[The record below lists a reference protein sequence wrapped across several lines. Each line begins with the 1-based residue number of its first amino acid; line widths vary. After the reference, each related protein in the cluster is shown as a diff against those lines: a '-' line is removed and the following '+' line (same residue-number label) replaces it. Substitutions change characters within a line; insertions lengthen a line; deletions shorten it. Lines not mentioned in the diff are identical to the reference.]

1 MNVSIRELMASS
13 GVAFGTS
20 GARGLATAMTDLV
33 CYTYTQGFL
42 QYLESIGELKR
53 AGEFVAVAGD
63 FRPST
68 DRIMLAV
75 CRAAADMGYRPVS
88 CGKVPSPAVALFGFT
103 EGIPAIMVT
112 GSHIPDDRN
121 GIKFNKPSGEILKS
135 DEAGM
140 AAQVVAVG
148 ESGFN
153 ASGSFTKPPIPQPVD
168 GRAGENYIRRYL
180 EAFAHGSLQG
190 LRVGVYQHSAVGR
203 DVLVTI
209 LAELGAEVTPLGRS
223 DTFIPV
229 DTEAI
234 RPEDVELARQ
244 WGATDRFDAIV
255 SADGDSD
262 RPIVSDEGGEWLR
275 GDVAGILCAK
285 FLGADSVSTPVSC
298 NTAVEKCGWFPS
310 VQRTRIGS
318 PYVVASMLEASSAG
332 AKVVVGYEANGGFL
346 LNSNVTLEG
355 RALRALPTRDAMIV
369 ILSILL
375 AAKKRGKKISELVA
389 ELPPRYTASDRLK
402 GFPTADSQVILAGYS
417 SGVEAADI
425 AALGRDFG
433 DLAGEVASINRVD
446 GLRVTFRNGDVIHLR
461 PSGNAP
467 EFRCY
472 TEASTN
478 ERALSLNAA
487 VLGRLRGMVSGRK

>member
-1 MNVSIRELMASS
+1 
-13 GVAFGTS
+13 
-20 GARGLATAMTDLV
+20 
-33 CYTYTQGFL
+33 
-42 QYLESIGELKR
+42 
-53 AGEFVAVAGD
+53 
-63 FRPST
+63 
-68 DRIMLAV
+68 
-75 CRAAADMGYRPVS
+75 
-88 CGKVPSPAVALFGFT
+88 
-103 EGIPAIMVT
+103 
-112 GSHIPDDRN
+112 
-121 GIKFNKPSGEILKS
+121 
-135 DEAGM
+135 
-140 AAQVVAVG
+140 VG

-402 GFPTADSQVILAGYS
+402 DFPTADSQVILAGYS